1 MYEIRQQLCLLFK
14 ESTEKIYAK
23 TTAQVT
29 ISTTEN
35 IPDPTSQDITTTPNS
50 SGGKDIEVN
59 LRVLGSP
66 SVQTQEVTKIIEEE
80 IIDAGEPLD
89 EQGVRD
95 AVGSKLYNVTVN
107 VYKGTTLESS
117 KEKIDKENYRE
128 EDGN

>member
-1 MYEIRQQLCLLFK
+1 MYELRQQVCLLFK
-14 ESTEKIYAK
+14 GSTEKIYAK

-50 SGGKDIEVN
+50 SGGIDIEID

-66 SVQTQEVTKIIEEE
+66 SIPTQEVTKVIEEE

-95 AVGSKLYNVTVN
+95 AVGSKEYNVTVN
-107 VYKGTTLESS
+107 VYKGSTKKSS
-117 KEKIDKENYRE
+117 KDKKINNTSKVIIE
-128 EDGN
+128 